1 VTDFSSRFV
10 WAVPAASVV
19 AIGVLAGCDRTID
32 GTAAWTGGTGGTV
45 ATPTTGSSAVPQP
58 TTGAAPVPGVE
69 ETVPDQIPPNA
80 FVCFPE
86 PGGIGIG
93 TVAQVADPTAPRIT
107 VMVPD
112 GWTSEPGQGDT
123 ALTLTGPDGMSGSVT
138 IAATLLD
145 PAAAFADYAATL
157 ARSRPGLQLVDT
169 TGGKFCGYS
178 SQKLIGTFPGPAG
191 TLHFSDRITHI
202 WTNTRKYLVAVHLE
216 SPAVTPGYQAAKT
229 ALMQDFAV
237 VIP

>member
-1 VTDFSSRFV
+1 MLT
-10 WAVPAASVV
+10 
-19 AIGVLAGCDRTID
+19 IGVLSGCDRTID
-32 GTAAWTGGTGGTV
+32 GTAAWTGGTGGTGGTV
-45 ATPTTGSSAVPQP
+45 APPTTGSSATQQP
-58 TTGAAPVPGVE
+58 PTAAGPVPGIE

-93 TVAQVADPTAPRIT
+93 TVAQVADSTAPRIT

-123 ALTLTGPDGMSGSVT
+123 ALTLNGPDGMSGSVT

-145 PAAAFADYAATL
+145 PAGAFADYAATL
-157 ARSRPGLQLVDT
+157 ERSKPGLQIVDT
-169 TGGKFCGYS
+169 TGAKFCGYS
-178 SQKLIGTFPGPAG
+178 SQKLIGTFPAPSG
-191 TLHFSDRITHI
+191 TQHFADRLAHI
-202 WTNTRKYLVAVHLE
+202 WTNTRKYLVSIDME
-216 SPAVTPGYQAAKT
+216 GPAVTPGYQAAKT